1 MAKPVT
7 QNDIRS
13 TAQQYVDIHDI
24 TNDLLILRDG
34 SVSLILQ
41 VNAINFGLL
50 SEPEQDAI
58 IYAYAALI
66 NSLSFP
72 IEIVIKSQP
81 KDVSRYLEYVDDQLT
96 QATSELRQRQIAQYR
111 QFVANL
117 ITEQNVLDKTF
128 FVVLPLSAL
137 ELGLIDSLNPLG
149 KVTNNN
155 KEAEFD
161 KYALVEK
168 AKNILIPRRDHM
180 MSQFGRIGLVARQ
193 LNTKEIIHL
202 FYTAY
207 NVEAAEGVRVADSRE
222 YTASVIQAQGES
234 ISPARSNP
242 EGSSNQPSADTGATY
257 STEQTSASA
266 DNSVETA
273 INSNATSPNTTS
285 GTSSPNATSAPAMA
299 PDPADQYTGPQFDS
313 TNDASQMVLENVD
326 AIPQEGF
333 GTPGQPR

>member
-1 MAKPVT
+1 
-7 QNDIRS
+7 
-13 TAQQYVDIHDI
+13 
-24 TNDLLILRDG
+24 
-34 SVSLILQ
+34 
-41 VNAINFGLL
+41 
-50 SEPEQDAI
+50 
-58 IYAYAALI
+58 
-66 NSLSFP
+66 
-72 IEIVIKSQP
+72 
-81 KDVSRYLEYVDDQLT
+81 
-96 QATSELRQRQIAQYR
+96 
-111 QFVANL
+111 
-117 ITEQNVLDKTF
+117 VLDKTF

-234 ISPARSNP
+234 ISPMRSNP
-242 EGSSNQPSADTGATY
+242 DGRNNQSSAEVGAAY
-257 STEQTSASA
+257 HQHGRNCRSSH
-266 DNSVETA
+266 
-273 INSNATSPNTTS
+273 
-285 GTSSPNATSAPAMA
+285 GT
-299 PDPADQYTGPQFDS
+299 
-313 TNDASQMVLENVD
+313 
-326 AIPQEGF
+326 
-333 GTPGQPR
+333 